1 VRSTRAPNAWRVR
14 DEDFSPPTNWQ
25 LRRHAVNAAI
35 PMVGFGFMDNVIMIQ
50 AGDYIDSTLGVT
62 LGLSTLTAAAFGQVV
77 SDVSG
82 TLFGNTIDHIAARSG
97 LPTAKLTDSQR
108 RMRRVRLAGMAG
120 AVGGVIVGC
129 LLGMTTLLFK
139 DLGKNERL
147 RRQREMSTL
156 FSTLMQEG
164 HELIGAEHCTLQL
177 VDTDGEHLFSHGMRG
192 KPPTEEEMWG
202 AFRAYDSGSSG
213 SVDAMELS
221 AALRALGWSTN
232 PSQAEKMIASVDVE
246 GDGQLTFAQFSSLLR
261 SAILSDE
268 VRITVRVGG
277 TRHHVLT
284 RGEMLN
290 VVDVRRHPLCS
301 YEVYRLR
308 GYEMRSLLIGPV
320 FGDDGAV
327 VGLVELVNKTG
338 ADGQPDPSGFHRD
351 DERML
356 QMLCSHCSIFLKNLS
371 GD

>member
-1 VRSTRAPNAWRVR
+1 MRSTRAPNAWRVR

-164 HELIGAEHCTLQL
+164 RSLPCVRCALPPLPSKTPARVGAPVLL
-177 VDTDGEHLFSHGMRG
+177 PS
-192 KPPTEEEMWG
+192 P
-202 AFRAYDSGSSG
+202 SSG
-213 SVDAMELS
+213 GA
-221 AALRALGWSTN
+221 
-232 PSQAEKMIASVDVE
+232 ASV
-246 GDGQLTFAQFSSLLR
+246 LSL
-261 SAILSDE
+261 
-268 VRITVRVGG
+268 
-277 TRHHVLT
+277 
-284 RGEMLN
+284 
-290 VVDVRRHPLCS
+290 
-301 YEVYRLR
+301 
-308 GYEMRSLLIGPV
+308 
-320 FGDDGAV
+320 
-327 VGLVELVNKTG
+327 
-338 ADGQPDPSGFHRD
+338 
-351 DERML
+351 
-356 QMLCSHCSIFLKNLS
+356 
-371 GD
+371 

>member
-1 VRSTRAPNAWRVR
+1 
-14 DEDFSPPTNWQ
+14 
-25 LRRHAVNAAI
+25 
-35 PMVGFGFMDNVIMIQ
+35 MVGFGFMDNVIMIQ

-164 HELIGAEHCTLQL
+164 RSLPCVRCALPPLPSKTPARVGAPVLL
-177 VDTDGEHLFSHGMRG
+177 PS
-192 KPPTEEEMWG
+192 P
-202 AFRAYDSGSSG
+202 SSG
-213 SVDAMELS
+213 GA
-221 AALRALGWSTN
+221 
-232 PSQAEKMIASVDVE
+232 ASV
-246 GDGQLTFAQFSSLLR
+246 LSL
-261 SAILSDE
+261 
-268 VRITVRVGG
+268 
-277 TRHHVLT
+277 
-284 RGEMLN
+284 
-290 VVDVRRHPLCS
+290 
-301 YEVYRLR
+301 
-308 GYEMRSLLIGPV
+308 
-320 FGDDGAV
+320 
-327 VGLVELVNKTG
+327 
-338 ADGQPDPSGFHRD
+338 
-351 DERML
+351 
-356 QMLCSHCSIFLKNLS
+356 
-371 GD
+371 